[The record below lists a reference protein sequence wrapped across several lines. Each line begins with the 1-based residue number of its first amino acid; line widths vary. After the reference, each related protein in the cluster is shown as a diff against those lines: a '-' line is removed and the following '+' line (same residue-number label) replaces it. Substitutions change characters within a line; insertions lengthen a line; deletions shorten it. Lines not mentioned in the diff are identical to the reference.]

1 MAEVR
6 RRRGAVQVVLAADEA
21 STLANLAQ
29 QVAALLADGGGD
41 GDVDADDATPEDPL
55 EAMVGLTSSNVEA
68 PEDPAVRRLLPD
80 AYKDDPE
87 AAGEFRRLM
96 NAELRQTKTGAL
108 AEVSAAA
115 MSGAGQTAT
124 LRLREEQAER
134 WLQALTDIRLV
145 LGTRLD
151 VTEDPAD
158 MWERL
163 EPDDPRGAL
172 LAVYDWLGWLQESI
186 VRALD
191 S

>member
-21 STLANLAQ
+21 STLGTLAQ
-29 QVAALLADGGGD
+29 QVAAMLAEDG
-41 GDVDADDATPEDPL
+41 AATPDDPL
-55 EAMVGLTSSNVEA
+55 EAMVGLSDSVDV
-68 PEDPAVRRLLPD
+68 PDDPALLRLLPNAYNDD
-80 AYKDDPE
+80 AD
-87 AAGEFRRLM
+87 AADEFRRLM
-96 NAELRQTKTGAL
+96 DAELRTIKTGAL
-108 AEVSAAA
+108 VELAEAAA
-115 MSGAGQTAT
+115 SGGGRTVT
-124 LRLREEQAER
+124 LRLNDEQSER

-172 LAVYDWLGWLQESI
+172 LAVYDWLGWLQESML
-186 VRALD
+186 RALD
-191 S
+191 G

>member
-1 MAEVR
+1 LAEVR

-21 STLANLAQ
+21 STLGTLAR
-29 QVAALLADGGGD
+29 QVAALLAG
-41 GDVDADDATPEDPL
+41 DDAPMPDDPL
-55 EAMVGLTSSNVEA
+55 EAMVGLSDSVEV
-68 PEDPAVRRLLPD
+68 PDDPALRRLLPNAYNDD
-80 AYKDDPE
+80 AD

-96 NAELRQTKTGAL
+96 DAELRQIKTGAL
-108 AEVSAAA
+108 AELSEAAA
-115 MSGAGQTAT
+115 SGAGQTVT
-124 LRLREEQAER
+124 LRLDDEQSER

-145 LGTRLD
+145 VGTRLD

-158 MWERL
+158 MWERM

-186 VRALD
+186 LRALD

>member
-6 RRRGAVQVVLAADEA
+6 RRRGAVQIVLVADEA
-21 STLANLAQ
+21 STLASLAQ
-29 QVAALLADGGGD
+29 QVAVLLGEGD
-41 GDVDADDATPEDPL
+41 DTSLAASQDPL
-55 EAMVGLTSSNVEA
+55 EAMVGLSASSVEA
-68 PEDPAVRRLLPD
+68 PDDPALRRLLPD
-80 AYKDDPE
+80 AYNDDAE

-108 AEVSAAA
+108 NELGEAAS
-115 MSGAGQTAT
+115 SGGGQTVT
-124 LRLREEQAER
+124 LRLGEEQAER

-151 VTEDPAD
+151 VSEDPAD
-158 MWERL
+158 MWDGM

-172 LAVYDWLGWLQESI
+172 LAVYDWLGWLQESVI
-186 VRALD
+186 RALD